1 MIPPSIFVKT
11 VEAKKK
17 ADAAVLGTLQG
28 LMTGMNFAAGAKQ
41 PAAPGGGAG
50 KEARQR
56 PGTTD
61 ESYASRVSKVIAIG
75 VLTLALAAALVGMN
89 WGGAWKALAKEQS
102 VKPGINTQWKSR
114 DVAPL
119 IQTLESES
127 REIYREREKLAAL
140 VGLKPGAAV
149 ADVGAGSGFMVE
161 LFARSVG
168 PQGKVY
174 AVDINPV
181 LLGRI
186 AKRAQDAGL
195 TNVRTVVT
203 PENGVDLP
211 RNSVDVMFLCDT
223 YHHLEYPKSSLRG
236 IRQALRKN
244 GNLIVVEFRRVPGQS
259 PDWLL
264 EHVRADQKQFTQEI
278 TKAGFRLV
286 REEEAPFLTENYV
299 LRFRKRPDGN

>member
-1 MIPPSIFVKT
+1 MIPPTIFKVL
-11 VEAKKK
+11 EAKRQ
-17 ADAAVLGTLQG
+17 ARA
-28 LMTGMNFAAGAKQ
+28 AAGETLRAWVTR
-41 PAAPGGGAG
+41 GSGAG
-50 KEARQR
+50 KEMRPR

-61 ESYASRVSKVIAIG
+61 ESYAARVGGVIWVA
-75 VLTLALAAALVGMN
+75 VVTLALAGALVGMN
-89 WGGAWKALAKEQS
+89 WGGASRGSGREQS

-114 DVAPL
+114 DVDPL

-140 VGLKPGAAV
+140 VSLKPKMDV

-161 LFARSVG
+161 LFAKQVG

-174 AVDINPV
+174 AVDINPA

-186 AKRAQDAGL
+186 ARRVQEAGL

-203 PENGVDLP
+203 SEVAVDLP
-211 RNSVDVMFLCDT
+211 RNSVDVVFVCDT
-223 YHHLEYPKSSLRG
+223 YHHFEYPKSSLRG
-236 IRQALRKN
+236 IRSALRKN
-244 GNLIVVEFRRVPGQS
+244 GELVVVEFRRVPGHS
-259 PDWLL
+259 PEWLL
-264 EHVRADQKQFTQEI
+264 NHVRADQETFTQEI
-278 TKAGFRLV
+278 AKAGFRLV